1 MVRLNL
7 IKNINLVQY
16 LFLIIWTILIIFG
29 GVYPDFI
36 NHGFMSI
43 TMLFGSFIAGA
54 TSEGGGAVAFPV
66 MTLIFKIAPSTA
78 RDFSIL
84 IQSFGM
90 TSASYLIISKRIT
103 IAKKLIGITLIGSF
117 IGQILGF
124 EIFEGNVLPATLK
137 IAFTSIWMSFAL
149 VLFLQL
155 KKNNENKDIVFT
167 SANITLCLLF
177 SFFGGII
184 TALTGSGVDIFTFSI
199 AVLYFRISEIVAT
212 PTSVVIM
219 AINSVFACLLKYLFY
234 DGISEQA
241 YAYWLVCLPVVIFGA
256 PIGAAFI
263 NKRSK
268 MFIIYFL
275 QVSIILQFI
284 YSWLIL
290 DLSFDQKVLSILLL
304 LGGFIMFFLMS
315 KKKPSRQGG
324 I

>member
-1 MVRLNL
+1 MRLNL
-7 IKNINLVQY
+7 IKSINSVQY
-16 LFLIIWTILIIFG
+16 LFLAIWATLIIFG
-29 GVYPDFI
+29 GIYPDFI

-66 MTLIFKIAPSTA
+66 MTLLFKISPATA

-90 TSASYLIISKRIT
+90 TSASYLIISRKIT
-103 IAKKLIGITLIGSF
+103 IAKNLIGITLIGSF
-117 IGQILGF
+117 IGQVFGF
-124 EIFEGNVLPATLK
+124 HFFEGNILPSTLK

-155 KKNNENKDIVFT
+155 KKNNQEKDIDFSVL
-167 SANITLCLLF
+167 NISLCLFF
-177 SFFGGII
+177 SLFGGII

-199 AVLYFRISEIVAT
+199 AVLYFKISEKVAT
-212 PTSVVIM
+212 PSSVVLM
-219 AINSVFACLLKYLFY
+219 AINSVFACLLKYIFY

-268 MFIIYFL
+268 TFIIYFL
-275 QVSIILQFI
+275 QISIVLQFI

-290 DLSFDQKVLSILLL
+290 DLGFDQKLLSIFLLFS
-304 LGGFIMFFLMS
+304 GFIIFFLMS